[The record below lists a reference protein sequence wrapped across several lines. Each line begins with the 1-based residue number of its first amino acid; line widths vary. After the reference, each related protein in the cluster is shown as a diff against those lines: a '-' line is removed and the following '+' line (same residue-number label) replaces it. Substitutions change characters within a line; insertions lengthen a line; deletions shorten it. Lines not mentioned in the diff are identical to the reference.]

1 MAGEEDL
8 WCPAS
13 ALEPD
18 DTRESLER
26 CLRTES

>member
-1 MAGEEDL
+1 MAREEDL

-18 DTRESLER
+18 DDHER
-26 CLRTES
+26 VPGAMFED